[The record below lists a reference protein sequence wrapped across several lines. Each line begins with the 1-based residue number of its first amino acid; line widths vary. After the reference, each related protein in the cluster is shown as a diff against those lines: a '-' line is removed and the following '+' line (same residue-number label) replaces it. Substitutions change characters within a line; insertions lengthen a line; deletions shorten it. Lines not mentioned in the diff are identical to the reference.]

1 MMNEVILNL
10 LAMENQMRI
19 FHWQTMS
26 YAEHKAFGKIYEN
39 LADLIDNFVEVC
51 MAKHGRPDFGGEFNI
66 PLIDYNSVDVDQ
78 YINSMIEFLISLDNV
93 YQEPLDSDILNIRDE
108 MLAETNRLK
117 YLLTLK

>member
-1 MMNEVILNL
+1 MTNEIIVNL

-26 YAEHKAFGKIYEN
+26 YAEHKAFGKTYDN
-39 LADLIDNFVEVC
+39 LTELIDNFVEVC

-66 PLIDYNSVDVDQ
+66 PQFDYKSINVDE
-78 YINSMIEFLISLDNV
+78 YINSMIEFLISLDGV

-117 YLLTLK
+117 YLLTLN

>member
-1 MMNEVILNL
+1 MTNDIIINL

-39 LADLIDNFVEVC
+39 LTELIDNFVEVC

-66 PLIDYNSVDVDQ
+66 HQFDYNAVNVDQ

-93 YQEPLDSDILNIRDE
+93 YQEPLDTDILNIRDE
-108 MLAETNRLK
+108 MLAEVNRLK
-117 YLLTLK
+117 YLLTLN

>member
-1 MMNEVILNL
+1 MTNEIVINL

-26 YAEHKAFGKIYEN
+26 FAEHRAFGKIYEN
-39 LADLIDNFVEVC
+39 LADLIDSFVEVC
-51 MAKHGRPDFGGEFNI
+51 MAKHGRPDFGGEFSI
-66 PLIDYNSVDVDQ
+66 PLFDYKSINVDQ

-108 MLAETNRLK
+108 MLAEANRLK
-117 YLLTLK
+117 YLLTLN

>member
-1 MMNEVILNL
+1 MTNEIIINL
-10 LAMENQMRI
+10 LAMENQMRV

-26 YAEHKAFGKIYEN
+26 YAEHKAFGKTYDN
-39 LADLIDNFVEVC
+39 LTELIDNFVEVC

-66 PLIDYNSVDVDQ
+66 PQFDYKSINVDE
-78 YINSMIEFLISLDNV
+78 YINSMIEFLISLDGV

-117 YLLTLK
+117 YLLTLN

>member
-1 MMNEVILNL
+1 MTNEIIINL

-39 LADLIDNFVEVC
+39 LTDLIDNFVEVC

-66 PLIDYNSVDVDQ
+66 PQFDYKSINVDE
-78 YINSMIEFLISLDNV
+78 YINSMIEFLISLDGV

-108 MLAETNRLK
+108 MLAEVNRLK
-117 YLLTLK
+117 YLLTLN

>member
-1 MMNEVILNL
+1 MTNEIIINL

-39 LADLIDNFVEVC
+39 LSDLIDNFVEVC
-51 MAKHGRPDFGGEFNI
+51 MAKHGRPDFGGEFVI
-66 PLIDYNSVDVDQ
+66 PQFDYKSINVDQ

-108 MLAETNRLK
+108 MLAEANRLK
-117 YLLTLK
+117 YLLTLN

>member
-1 MMNEVILNL
+1 
-10 LAMENQMRI
+10 MENQMRV

-26 YAEHKAFGKIYEN
+26 YAEHKAFGKTYDN
-39 LADLIDNFVEVC
+39 LTELIDNFVEVC

-66 PLIDYNSVDVDQ
+66 PQFDYKSINVDE
-78 YINSMIEFLISLDNV
+78 YINSMIEFLISLDGV

-117 YLLTLK
+117 YLLTLN

>member
-1 MMNEVILNL
+1 MTNEIIINL

-26 YAEHKAFGKIYEN
+26 YAEHKAFGKTYDN
-39 LADLIDNFVEVC
+39 LTELIDNFVEVC

-66 PLIDYNSVDVDQ
+66 PQFDYKSINVDE
-78 YINSMIEFLISLDNV
+78 YINSMIEFLISLDGV

-117 YLLTLK
+117 YLLTLN